1 MLAVYVHILDFFG
14 LLSVVSQHDG
24 LCSRRGYVELK
35 GDGIL
40 PNLHGPYRRVLK
52 IALLDSQIF
61 IHAVLQIRIGVHPHH
76 ICFSFHVDDCPG
88 FLKFDVR
95 KTVIPITDDIGQRTI
110 IQ

>member
-1 MLAVYVHILDFFG
+1 MFLYFLSRSDGQRSKNGRRAIRIRLLLRSGPAAVIQTAHPLFEAHHMLAVYVHILDFFG

-52 IALLDSQIF
+52 IALD
-61 IHAVLQIRIGVHPHH
+61 
-76 ICFSFHVDDCPG
+76 
-88 FLKFDVR
+88 R
-95 KTVIPITDDIGQRTI
+95 KSVV
-110 IQ
+110 